1 MKSFEEFK
9 ELLVDTFE
17 GFEVEFNRIEKL
29 NYSYNGVTIRKAGE
43 NFGATCDVDVIYRD
57 YLNNEDALVN
67 FYDFINRNLESSEE
81 ANAIRAFV
89 NDTSVLYDVSNYR
102 VRICSVSGKEQ
113 YLEDKI
119 WRPFLDLAIV
129 VYANLYEDNNG
140 SGSVIVTK
148 DIAQNTGLSEDE
160 IIDAA
165 IKNSMSYEPPFY
177 SSLFDVIKDASPEYE
192 DLPDPGNPIYVVSNK
207 RKTNGAYA
215 MLDTEGVLKSVAELL
230 GNEYYI
236 LPSSVH
242 ELLCLPKDDNE
253 AQEHFL
259 FEMVSEVNS
268 SCVSEQ
274 EFLSNSIYKYNNGV
288 VELVNV
294 KVC

>member
-43 NFGATCDVDVIYRD
+43 NFGATYDVDELYRD
-57 YLNNEDALVN
+57 YLSDEDALVD
-67 FYDFINRNLESSEE
+67 FYNCINRKLGSSEE
-81 ANAIRAFV
+81 ANTIRAFL
-89 NDTSVLYDVSNYR
+89 NNSSVLYDVSKYR

-129 VYANLYEDNNG
+129 VYANLFEDNEG
-140 SGSVIVTK
+140 SASTIITK
-148 DIAQNTGLSEDE
+148 NIAQKTGLSEDE

-192 DLPDPGNPIYVVSNK
+192 DLPDPGNPIYVISNK

-215 MLDTEGVLKSVAELL
+215 MLDTEGVLKSVAEIL

-236 LPSSVH
+236 LPSSIH
-242 ELLCLPKDDNE
+242 ELLCLPKDDDE
-253 AQEHFL
+253 QVRFL

-274 EFLSNSIYKYNNGV
+274 DFLSNSIYKYNNGV

-294 KVC
+294 EVC